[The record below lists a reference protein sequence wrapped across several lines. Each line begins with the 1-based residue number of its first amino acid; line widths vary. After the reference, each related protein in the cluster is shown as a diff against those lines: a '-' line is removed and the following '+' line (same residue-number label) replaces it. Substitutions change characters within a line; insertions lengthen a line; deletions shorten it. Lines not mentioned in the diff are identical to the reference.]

1 MTTKLIRLKE
11 DGVLIEV
18 EVPPGQIQEISG
30 GAAKLVDKLLDQI
43 QPIVVKTCRPVISA
57 LKEIKQDYPDVE
69 VDQAA
74 VQIGLSFENEGSIYI
89 AKSKA
94 VANLTVNLVLKTKG

>member
-30 GAAKLVDKLLDQI
+30 GAAKRVFEKLGRQ
-43 QPIVVKTCRPVISA
+43 
-57 LKEIKQDYPDVE
+57 
-69 VDQAA
+69 
-74 VQIGLSFENEGSIYI
+74 
-89 AKSKA
+89 
-94 VANLTVNLVLKTKG
+94 